1 MIIDKA
7 MIVMNDEEFEAVAP
21 YFLGTSKI
29 FGGDAH
35 E

>member
-7 MIVMNDEEFEAVAP
+7 MVVMNDEEFEAIAP

-29 FGGDAH
+29 FEGDQH
-35 E
+35 D

>member
-7 MIVMNDEEFEAVAP
+7 VVVMNDEEFEAVAP

-29 FGGDAH
+29 FGGHAH

>member
-1 MIIDKA
+1 